1 MDLTLTNSFDVVT
14 SFLEPEI
21 SFFSDLV
28 LGLRPFWLVL
38 DTLFKTNYR
47 NSGVFFYI
55 ELTFYVYTNKQ
66 NNMNWMSLMNL
77 RITVSKSTDT

>member
-1 MDLTLTNSFDVVT
+1 MDLTLTDSFDVVT

-38 DTLFKTNYR
+38 DTSVFKLITETA
-47 NSGVFFYI
+47 GFFYI

-66 NNMNWMSLMNL
+66 NNMNWMGL
-77 RITVSKSTDT
+77 STFE

>member
-14 SFLEPEI
+14 SFFEPGI

-28 LGLRPFWLVL
+28 LGSRPFWLDTVL
-38 DTLFKTNYR
+38 KTNYR
-47 NSGVFFYI
+47 TSVFFYI

-66 NNMNWMSLMNL
+66 NNMNWMSL
-77 RITVSKSTDT
+77 STFE